1 MQPSWLN
8 NYLGGNQPYGSTPI
22 PNAEPNWLQQAIPS
36 QTIQPDGATP
46 INWSSVG
53 STQTLDPNMAM
64 FAMKML
70 QGNQQ
75 KAAPMQQMQSSMPMG
90 RPMTWQ
96 EIMKSY
102 GITGLME

>member
-8 NYLGGNQPYGSTPI
+8 NYMGGNQPYGSTPI
-22 PNAEPNWLQQAIPS
+22 PNAEPNWFQQAIPS

-46 INWSSVG
+46 IDWSKVG

-64 FAMKML
+64 FALKMF
-70 QGNQQ
+70 QANQP
-75 KAAPMQQMQSSMPMG
+75 KAVPMAQNSMPMG
-90 RPMTWQ
+90 RSMGWQ
-96 EIMKSY
+96 DILKSY